1 MLRASDRIYAVP
13 LVASRDAIEWVGVVV
28 EVRDHPVYFDQ
39 GNDNVTSVEMAEI
52 QEWLAGDEL

>member
-1 MLRASDRIYAVP
+1 MP

-39 GNDNVTSVEMAEI
+39 GNDDVTSVEMAEI